1 MNKSMNKIRGGNFSH
16 SGKAELYPE
25 FVLCDMGPFRKW
37 CVSASL
43 DAYSYAA
50 AGRKLTLNE
59 GLGKEKYQQRK
70 RAGIAPCPKIKQNYL
85 HVAQHALARFRV
97 LALFLA

>member
-1 MNKSMNKIRGGNFSH
+1 MSERLNEIRGGNFSH

-25 FVLCDMGPFRKW
+25 FVLCDMGALQRMVCICW
-37 CVSASL
+37 L

-59 GLGKEKYQQRK
+59 GLGREKLPAKKKDREGSLSFELSQT
-70 RAGIAPCPKIKQNYL
+70 
-85 HVAQHALARFRV
+85 VDF
-97 LALFLA
+97 

>member
-1 MNKSMNKIRGGNFSH
+1 MSKRLNEASGGHFSH

-25 FVLCDMGPFRKW
+25 FVLCDMGPFREW
-37 CVSASL
+37 CVSAGL

-59 GLGKEKYQQRK
+59 GLGREKLPAKKKDRGCFPALPIRIK
-70 RAGIAPCPKIKQNYL
+70 RLPS
-85 HVAQHALARFRV
+85 
-97 LALFLA
+97 